1 MTVHKVTD
9 MRGNPIMQVLTDEN
23 DVVLEVTRD
32 VATAVKE
39 ILSSPRYD
47 GSWRVQCLIH
57 AGGAYEHWTEEEG
70 DTIEDGVSV
79 GSPVK
84 KGGEFVIAKFDTD
97 KQLVFG
103 WAYVSHDADG
113 NVVVDKSGEFIDDYG
128 ELEEAAYLFVEKS
141 RVGGD
146 SHARITS
153 EIGTDDSAKKVGT
166 MVESMVFTPE
176 KIAKMGLP
184 PGVLPTGWWVG
195 FKVEDPEVWKAVKR
209 GERPAFSIHGSG
221 RREEVT
227 E

>member
-1 MTVHKVTD
+1 MTVHNVTD
-9 MRGNPIMQVLTDEN
+9 IRGNPIMQVLTDEN
-23 DVVLEVTRD
+23 DVVLEVTSD

-84 KGGEFVIAKFDTD
+84 KDDEFLVIKMDTD

-103 WAYVSHDADG
+103 WAYVSHDAEG

-146 SHARITS
+146 GHARITS
-153 EIGTDDSAKKVGT
+153 EIGTDDVAKKVGT

-176 KIAKMGLP
+176 KLSKMGLP
-184 PGVLPTGWWVG
+184 PGILPTGWWVG
-195 FKVEDPEVWKAVKR
+195 FKVEDPEVWKAVKE
-209 GERPAFSIHGSG
+209 GKRPAFSIHGSG
-221 RREEVT
+221 RREEVK
-227 E
+227 